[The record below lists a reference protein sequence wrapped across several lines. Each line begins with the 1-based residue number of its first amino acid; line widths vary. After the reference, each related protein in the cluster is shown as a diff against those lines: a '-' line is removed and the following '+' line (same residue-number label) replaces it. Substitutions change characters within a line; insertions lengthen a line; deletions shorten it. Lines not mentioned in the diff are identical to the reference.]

1 MNPDYNLPPEQ
12 RLTQRLV
19 DQFNADERLWRKLEP
34 RRRARRKLLSHLP
47 EKQLKKL
54 DLDEFAKERPP
65 LECVGQRSF
74 SLQPLSRIPH
84 IPRCTLCALRVL
96 LWSTFRTRNERPP
109 SGMLARSAFR
119 LHAASSRTQADSTTS
134 QCVLGLPARNARKE

>member
-12 RLTQRLV
+12 RVTQRLV

-54 DLDEFAKERPP
+54 DLDEFARERPP
-65 LECVGQRSF
+65 LECVGQ
-74 SLQPLSRIPH
+74 
-84 IPRCTLCALRVL
+84 
-96 LWSTFRTRNERPP
+96 
-109 SGMLARSAFR
+109 
-119 LHAASSRTQADSTTS
+119 
-134 QCVLGLPARNARKE
+134 